1 MMHALRGQGLLQG
14 IELRH
19 PATGERFDG
28 GLGISAR
35 LAAEA
40 RGRELMIY
48 SSPAPVVNRTMDAV
62 LLAPPLIITDE
73 ELDMVVERLEA
84 SVDAVERALGSA

>member
-1 MMHALRGQGLLQG
+1 
-14 IELRH
+14 
-19 PATGERFDG
+19 
-28 GLGISAR
+28 
-35 LAAEA
+35 
-40 RGRELMIY
+40 
-48 SSPAPVVNRTMDAV
+48 MDAV